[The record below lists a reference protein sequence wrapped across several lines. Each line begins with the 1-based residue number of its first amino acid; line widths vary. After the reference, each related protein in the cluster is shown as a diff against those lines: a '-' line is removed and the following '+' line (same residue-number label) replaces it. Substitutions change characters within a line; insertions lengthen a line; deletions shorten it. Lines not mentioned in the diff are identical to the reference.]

1 MVFVI
6 WFGKDLMVK
15 VMSYLVWLFI
25 VSLVLIF
32 LLLIFYWNFVVID
45 QVDFGLLLLIGYDG
59 ILIIV
64 WLGIFIM
71 VFFFNFLLIVFF
83 LWFLSVKSM
92 RKILV
97 VILLNVNVF
106 KLFFVL
112 VC

>member
-83 LWFLSVKSM
+83 FV
-92 RKILV
+92 
-97 VILLNVNVF
+97 VF
-106 KLFFVL
+106 KCEEYEKDFGCDFIE
-112 VC
+112 CKCF